1 MNMSTTMFGLRHNET
16 GKLLGF
22 NTCAGGEEYCV
33 DVEFELDVH
42 SDNVW
47 LVPRIQQLT
56 GQDYV

>member
-16 GKLLGF
+16 GNLLGF

-56 GQDYV
+56 